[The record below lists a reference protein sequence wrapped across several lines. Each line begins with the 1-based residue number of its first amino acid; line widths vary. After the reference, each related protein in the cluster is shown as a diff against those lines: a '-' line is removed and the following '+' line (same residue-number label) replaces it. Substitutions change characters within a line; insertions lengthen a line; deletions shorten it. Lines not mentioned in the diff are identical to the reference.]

1 MQNNHRHPQGN
12 ENANLLCSKR
22 KQETPV
28 EVIKEKQAIIT
39 NGILA
44 SRETTNNNT
53 ALIVSA
59 GKKWTLLITVVAIS
73 VVETCFWFISPLLP
87 TTFGSTVKLSSEK
100 NKVFPQPTGQLS
112 QSPTGQTSEHYLH
125 GRHCFL
131 KSFSHQPFSPLKPIY
146 FDVKL
151 QRYDTR
157 NSTTDCSDCRPGRRV
172 QS

>member
-12 ENANLLCSKR
+12 ANANLLCSKR

-44 SRETTNNNT
+44 SRETMNNNT

-112 QSPTGQTSEHYLH
+112 QSPTGQTSEHYSH

-131 KSFSHQPFSPLKPIY
+131 GLFEIFFPPASPPPHPPPPSNQSILMSNHSG
-146 FDVKL
+146 L
-151 QRYDTR
+151 TR
-157 NSTTDCSDCRPGRRV
+157 ITPPQTV
-172 QS
+172 